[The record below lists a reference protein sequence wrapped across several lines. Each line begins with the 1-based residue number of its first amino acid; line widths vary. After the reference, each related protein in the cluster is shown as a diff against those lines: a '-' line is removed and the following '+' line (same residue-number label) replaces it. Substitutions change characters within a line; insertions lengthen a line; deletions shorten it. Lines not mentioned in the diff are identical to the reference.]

1 MLICQTGSS
10 MFKNKTNIKEEFLP
24 ENVIKKI
31 RNRLQKEREINNLLE
46 TSKKINIHDVLRQLP
61 EEISNEF
68 RSDITKS
75 SFDPKNDSSQSEK
88 NFPLDLIKGIYGI
101 EKSIVL
107 KNSQKIENFKF
118 MKTTSLNTKSFFLSH
133 LSSNRN
139 LDRFS
144 KVFDTNQYNK
154 KTVNKEIKIFLDKK
168 TSQKIKKSLMKFKSN
183 ILVAVSRLEVIKR
196 GQYLSPSNSNFL
208 RRGGLSVN

>member
-1 MLICQTGSS
+1 MKNRQKGISFGEKQKMLICQTGSS

-118 MKTTSLNTKSFFLSH
+118 MKTTSLNKPWLIG
-133 LSSNRN
+133 
-139 LDRFS
+139 
-144 KVFDTNQYNK
+144 NQIGK
-154 KTVNKEIKIFLDKK
+154 LLT
-168 TSQKIKKSLMKFKSN
+168 
-183 ILVAVSRLEVIKR
+183 
-196 GQYLSPSNSNFL
+196 
-208 RRGGLSVN
+208 